1 MNNKSLQAYKKLLI
15 HNWVSIIAY
24 LKKYNFQPI
33 YLFNQ
38 QTTPPPPQ
46 SKKIK
51 INKIVLIHVVC
62 E

>member
-33 YLFNQ
+33 YLF
-38 QTTPPPPQ
+38 TPKPPPPTPP
-46 SKKIK
+46 KKIK